1 MNKIT
6 TKEWESFFDGL
17 LADELIAPATRNR
30 IRSLA
35 NKMYND
41 GIKQELL
48 VNNPVRAIP
57 KLKESM
63 EAWDYWSSTEDIFLY
78 LSEAKKESDSFYLF
92 ACLSLNLGTRIG
104 ENLALDH
111 GDINLSQRRIQ
122 IAKIFEESSGK
133 VCHRTKG
140 HKERWLGINDSLF
153 EAFTEYRSRS
163 KFLKPTDPL
172 ICDEAGKRMHGYTL
186 RNINDRV
193 CARAQVKA
201 IRIHDL
207 RHTYASHYIMNGGS
221 LSELQALLG
230 HSNTIMTL
238 KYAHL
243 APGFLEKKAGVVS
256 FSVPRENLTQL
267 RVAK

>member
-17 LADELIAPATRNR
+17 IADELIAPATRNR

-122 IAKIFEESSGK
+122 IAKIFEES
-133 VCHRTKG
+133 
-140 HKERWLGINDSLF
+140 
-153 EAFTEYRSRS
+153 A
-163 KFLKPTDPL
+163 
-172 ICDEAGKRMHGYTL
+172 
-186 RNINDRV
+186 
-193 CARAQVKA
+193 
-201 IRIHDL
+201 
-207 RHTYASHYIMNGGS
+207 
-221 LSELQALLG
+221 LQQNRG
-230 HSNTIMTL
+230 N
-238 KYAHL
+238 
-243 APGFLEKKAGVVS
+243 
-256 FSVPRENLTQL
+256 
-267 RVAK
+267 